1 MSLNPTPAAWD
12 GFSRDDRV
20 ALEQPLRTRVCDRC
34 ILKKV
39 KCDMKRPTCSRCV
52 ESGWVCLYSSLKR
65 KPGPGRGVRKRARN
79 AQGDIASPSS
89 ESSAQSGEAV
99 APLLSQGEQVSF
111 PGSDFAFLDA
121 ISILNPVPEEALG
134 DFLPAAS
141 WPTPSLDQL
150 CAMEPC
156 LTFDQERELLES
168 FFEQIHSSIPLFRR
182 DEFIRQFKFGTV
194 NRKLLI
200 TVLAL
205 TAKILGR
212 PSYWTEQGLNDCL
225 SHLQAR
231 TVLDSETSARQPS
244 LDDFRQAC
252 LLAFYEFHQHPGEK
266 AWLQIG
272 RLTRKAYRYGLH
284 QLDND
289 NQSAMLAC
297 GPLVGD
303 EVDKWRHVW
312 WCIFCLDS
320 YSNITTAS
328 PFIVH
333 VESIRTS
340 LLTDPGE
347 EGRRKT
353 QIFLHD
359 ETDTLWQI
367 VEEITSHG
375 KHLNFNLHIV
385 TTLILR
391 EAATLYQLCWQNP
404 LERLH
409 RRLGALE
416 NHLTAVRLALPPR
429 YMNVARDVLHDEPCS
444 AYHARLICLLHLH
457 VSRLLVCL
465 PFHPQKSEEQ
475 RLCLWHKTLEYCQD
489 IVDVVKQWDSQHSPS
504 VDPAVCF
511 IIYSALVILHLHY
524 TTLASSKPER
534 QATLGT
540 QKNILR
546 LFLEQ
551 FAFFWNLPR
560 FLIKRHGPP
569 ATPGTTPEPASPK
582 CGRLSC
588 RPETRVATMPA

>member
-1 MSLNPTPAAWD
+1 
-12 GFSRDDRV
+12 
-20 ALEQPLRTRVCDRC
+20 
-34 ILKKV
+34 
-39 KCDMKRPTCSRCV
+39 MKRPTCSRCL
-52 ESGWVCLYSSLKR
+52 ESGWVCLYSSLKK
-65 KPGPGRGVRKRARN
+65 KPGPGKGIRKRARN
-79 AQGDIASPSS
+79 VQEDIASPSS

-99 APLLSQGEQVSF
+99 APLLSQGQQVSF
-111 PGSDFAFLDA
+111 PDSDFAFIDA

-134 DFLPAAS
+134 DFLPVAS
-141 WPTPSLDQL
+141 WPTPSLEQL

-168 FFEQIHSSIPLFRR
+168 FFEQVHSSIPLFRR
-182 DEFIRQFKFGTV
+182 DEFIRQFEFGTV
-194 NRKLLI
+194 NRELLI

-231 TVLDSETSARQPS
+231 T
-244 LDDFRQAC
+244 AC
-252 LLAFYEFHQHPGEK
+252 LLAFYGFHQHPGEK

-272 RLTRKAYRYGLH
+272 QLTRKAYRYGLR

-297 GPLVGD
+297 SPLVGD

-340 LLTDPGE
+340 LLTGPGE

-353 QIFLHD
+353 QIFLPD

-367 VEEITSHG
+367 VVEITSHG
-375 KHLNFNLHIV
+375 KHLNFNLHVV

-409 RRLGALE
+409 RLLGALK

-429 YMNVARDVLHDEPCS
+429 YMKVTRDVLHDEPCS

-457 VSRLLVCL
+457 
-465 PFHPQKSEEQ
+465 KSEEQ
-475 RLCLWHKTLEYCQD
+475 RLCLWHKTFEYCQD
-489 IVDVVKQWDSQHSPS
+489 IVDVVKQWGSQHSTS

-511 IIYSALVILHLHY
+511 IIYTALVILHLHY

-540 QKNILR
+540 QKYILR

-551 FAFFWNLPR
+551 FAFSWNLPR
-560 FLIKRHGPP
+560 FLISK
-569 ATPGTTPEPASPK
+569 
-582 CGRLSC
+582 
-588 RPETRVATMPA
+588 